1 MLERITYRDPRNR
14 ARVRVFVY
22 GTLVSGG
29 PNHEQYMRQKG
40 HDSEYIGAYTTPGE
54 LWVWNA
60 IPFMIPAS
68 PVIHTGEDVFGEIWG
83 VDMHTLAR
91 LDRLE
96 GIEPTH
102 KPSFEWYAHQ
112 VVKCT
117 DIINGEITNALAYV
131 FQIVPR
137 RLKQSCVKL
146 PDGDY
151 LEWLNDEK
159 ERLLEELKNA
169 S

>member
-29 PNHEQYMRQKG
+29 PNHEQYLRQKG
-40 HDSEYIGAYTTPGE
+40 HDSEYIGAYTTKGE
-54 LWVWNA
+54 LWVWGA
-60 IPFMIPAS
+60 LPFMIPATPIIQS
-68 PVIHTGEDVFGEIWG
+68 EDTVFGEIWG

-112 VVKCT
+112 VVRCE
-117 DIINGEITNALAYV
+117 DIINGEITSALTYV

-137 RLKQSCVKL
+137 ALKMSCIKL
-146 PDGDY
+146 PQGDY
-151 LEWLNDEK
+151 LEWL
-159 ERLLEELKNA
+159 REEQKVLQQEMK
-169 S
+169 